1 SHRRIDVNHVG
12 ALVGQHDRRE
22 RPGDVLAEVDDSD
35 PHPPRPSWRMMVIRA
50 ENVFRLEA
58 LARTLLRRTHA
69 ESACVALGGGN
80 LLTATRGATNRRL
93 RSNMEQLTLSRR
105 RALGLIA
112 SGLGTIVAASC
123 GVPAPTTP
131 ATSVAGSSPSKPAPA
146 AASATPQP
154 KTGGTLRYGSDV
166 DVNRLD
172 PHFRLGDVYY
182 TVYYR

>member
-1 SHRRIDVNHVG
+1 
-12 ALVGQHDRRE
+12 
-22 RPGDVLAEVDDSD
+22 
-35 PHPPRPSWRMMVIRA
+35 MMVIRA

-131 ATSVAGSSPSKPAPA
+131 AAGPETRIVAACAEASSTVATPPDDSMTRGSGKPPSRAAPA
-146 AASATPQP
+146 RA
-154 KTGGTLRYGSDV
+154 R
-166 DVNRLD
+166 R
-172 PHFRLGDVYY
+172 
-182 TVYYR
+182 